1 MANIMNQVNVKNHVH
16 RNGFDLSFRNSFTAK
31 VGELLPVMCKEVI
44 PGDKFKI
51 DLAAFT
57 RTQPVNTAAFT
68 RIREYYDFYFVPTEL
83 LWDKFPSYIIQTN
96 DWQHAQDF
104 TGRPTIPDYH
114 PYFSYHALMEYLGSL
129 RTFSSNDD
137 KHAYDTNEVGLPF
150 YQTTVKLLE
159 YLGYGDISGNMSNY
173 MGDSSLTDVPNIA
186 LNPFPLLAYQKIYQ
200 DYFRYSQWE
209 PSRPYTCN
217 LDYMFGDDGMDLD
230 PYLRQAG
237 NLMSTDKHKIP
248 DMFDL
253 RYANYKKDLF
263 MGVLPSPQF
272 GDTAIAAPLQGT
284 ITGSYSITNES
295 GNYPGYSN
303 DVSWGSN
310 GKLRGGT
317 DSNILNYGNINISSS
332 TDSTAGLSVFALRFA
347 EMSQK
352 WKEITMSGSLDYR
365 EQIQKHWNVT
375 PSLDSS
381 FRSRYLGGTSSNI
394 NINEVVNTNLS
405 SSTDKADLAGKGVG
419 SINENN
425 VVNFSTD
432 KYGYLMCIY
441 HAVPV
446 LDWEN
451 YGVSRLNTKISATD
465 YAIPEFDNLGMEP
478 VRFSELSFRSNRG
491 VSSNPSLTGYYSRS
505 VGYAPR
511 YYDYKQSIDVVNGA
525 FLTSLRNWVSP
536 ISFSQIY
543 KLIYSSDHGGKP
555 VDGLPDRADYL
566 YYEMCYIFFKVR
578 PDVLDG
584 LFAVNANGHVDT
596 DYLLIS
602 SFFDIKAVRNLS
614 VNGLPY

>member
-96 DWQHAQDF
+96 DWQHAQGF
-104 TGRPTIPDYH
+104 VERPRIPDHH
-114 PYFSYHALMEYLGSL
+114 PYFSYHALMDYLGDL
-129 RTFSSNDD
+129 RTFSSIDTG
-137 KHAYDTNEVGLPF
+137 HAYDTNEVGLPF
-150 YQTTVKLLE
+150 YQTTLKLLE
-159 YLGYGDISGNMSNY
+159 YLGYGDVSGNMSFY
-173 MGDSSLTDVPNIA
+173 MGDPTQTDVPNIA

-230 PYLRQAG
+230 PYLRQAAG
-237 NLMSTDKHKIP
+237 RMSRDKHKVP
-248 DMFDL
+248 DMFDM

-263 MGVLPSPQF
+263 MGVLPAPQF
-272 GDTAIAAPLQGT
+272 GDTAIAAPLQGVLS
-284 ITGSYSITNES
+284 GDYSITNTG
-295 GNYPGYSN
+295 GNVAKTLSP
-303 DVSWGSN
+303 VTWGSQ
-310 GKLRGGT
+310 GKLRGEAGDT
-317 DSNILNYGNINISSS
+317 TYTYGNISINANSS
-332 TDSTAGLSVFALRFA
+332 TTAGLSVFALRFA

-394 NINEVVNTNLS
+394 NINEVVNTNLA

-419 SINENN
+419 SINDNN

-451 YGVSRLNTKISATD
+451 YGISRLNTKISATD

-491 VSSNPSLTGYYSRS
+491 DTTNPLLSSYYSR
-505 VGYAPR
+505 VMGYAPR
-511 YYDYKQSIDVVNGA
+511 YYDYKQSVDVVNGA
-525 FLTSLRNWVSP
+525 FLGSLRNWVAP
-536 ISFSQIY
+536 ISFGQIY
-543 KLIYSSDHGGKP
+543 RLIYSSDHGGKP
-555 VDGLPDRADYL
+555 VDGLPDRPDYS
-566 YYEMCYIFFKVR
+566 YYEMCYLFFKVR
-578 PDVLDG
+578 PDVLDNI
-584 LFAVNANGHVDT
+584 FAVKANGHWDT

-602 SFFDIKAVRNLS
+602 SFFDVKVVRNLS